1 MILTNAVAES
11 IARGEITVVFRRWK
25 IPRVSAGHRFHSVAG
40 IMIIDEIQETD
51 ATSITTADAE
61 HAGFTTTADVLASL
75 RGDPAHPV
83 FRIQLSWG
91 GADPRI
97 ALAATTEVA
106 ADERAGITRALDR
119 LDARSSHGPW
129 TREVLRLIRQ
139 HPGMRAAEIARI
151 LDRDK
156 NAVKIDIR
164 KLKNLGLTRSLTTG
178 YEISDRGHV
187 YLALA

>member
-1 MILTNAVAES
+1 MILTNVVAES
-11 IARGEITVVFRRWK
+11 IARGEITVVFRRWET
-25 IPRVSAGHRFHSVAG
+25 PRVSAGHRFHSVAG
-40 IMIIDEIQETD
+40 IMVVDEIQETD
-51 ATSITTADAE
+51 AASITPADAE
-61 HAGFTTTADVLASL
+61 HAGFSTAAEIIASL

-97 ALAATTEVA
+97 ELAATTELA
-106 ADERAGITRALDR
+106 ADERAAITRALDR

-139 HPGMRAAEIARI
+139 QPGTRAAELARI

-156 NAVKIDIR
+156 DAVKIDIR

-178 YEISDRGHV
+178 YEISDRGNV
-187 YLALA
+187 YLAPA